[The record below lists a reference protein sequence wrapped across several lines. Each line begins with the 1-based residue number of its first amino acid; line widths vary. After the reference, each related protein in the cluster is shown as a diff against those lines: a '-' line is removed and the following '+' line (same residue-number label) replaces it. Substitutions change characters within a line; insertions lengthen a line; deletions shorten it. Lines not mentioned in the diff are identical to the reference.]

1 MIDKFSNEHESQH
14 LVIKMNV
21 NKTAINSKEGRHCE
35 GQTPKKL
42 IKKFKYIS
50 SSFNLDGEKFAIT
63 QFTK

>member
-1 MIDKFSNEHESQH
+1 MIDKCSNEHESQH

-21 NKTAINSKEGRHCE
+21 NKTAINSKEGRHYK

-42 IKKFKYIS
+42 IKQILFIS

>member
-1 MIDKFSNEHESQH
+1 MIDRCSNEHESQH